1 MNGYLS
7 QAIVPV
13 TASALSTIHNTT
25 MAVCPRMNLGVPKKR
40 AKRSA
45 RTPKRSPPNGR

>member
-7 QAIVPV
+7 QAIAWVI
-13 TASALSTIHNTT
+13 ASALSTIHSSTST
-25 MAVCPRMNLGVPKKR
+25 VCPMMNLGVPKKR

-45 RTPKRSPPNGR
+45 